1 MITDQD
7 ARRIALS
14 LPGAQEKSH
23 VGRPDF
29 RINNRI
35 FATLRR
41 SQHYTVVKLSVADQ
55 SALVAMNP
63 ETFAVNSW
71 SHPGWTNV
79 SMKHITRREFRKVI
93 QAAWRNVAPKKLI
106 ASVPSNGRRIA
117 ANELLHA
124 TASRNAAREQWRWRD
139 STGIEQHRGAE
150 CEERC

>member
-1 MITDQD
+1 LLFARGSFAALGGNGIMITDQD
-7 ARRIALS
+7 VRRIALS
-14 LPGAQEKSH
+14 LPGAEEKSH

-41 SQHYTVVKLSVADQ
+41 SQNYAVVKLSVADQ
-55 SALVAMNP
+55 SAVVAMDP

-71 SHPGWTNV
+71 SHPGWTNI
-79 SMKHITRREFRKVI
+79 SMKHIAKVEFRKVI

-117 ANELLHA
+117 AQQ
-124 TASRNAAREQWRWRD
+124 TAARDRVKK
-139 STGIEQHRGAE
+139 RGA
-150 CEERC
+150 

>member
-7 ARRIALS
+7 VRSISLS
-14 LPGAQEKSH
+14 LPGVEEKAH

-29 RINNRI
+29 RVNNRI

-41 SQHYTVVKLSVADQ
+41 SQDCTVIKLSVADQ

-79 SMKHITRREFRKVI
+79 AMKRITKREFRTVVR
-93 QAAWRNVAPKKLI
+93 AAWRNVAPKSLV
-106 ASVPSNGRRIA
+106 ASLSSSGRTA
-117 ANELLHA
+117 AA
-124 TASRNAAREQWRWRD
+124 QPAARDRAKKR
-139 STGIEQHRGAE
+139 RA
-150 CEERC
+150 

>member
-1 MITDQD
+1 LGGKGIMITDQD
-7 ARRIALS
+7 VRRIALS
-14 LPGAQEKSH
+14 LPGAEEKSH

-41 SQHYTVVKLSVADQ
+41 SHGCAVVKLSVADQ

-71 SHPGWTNV
+71 SHPGWTNI
-79 SMKHITRREFRKVI
+79 SMKHITRREFRNVV

-106 ASVPSNGRRIA
+106 ASLPSSGRRIA
-117 ANELLHA
+117 AQQ
-124 TASRNAAREQWRWRD
+124 TAARDRAKK
-139 STGIEQHRGAE
+139 RGA
-150 CEERC
+150 